1 MTAEKSLNAP
11 INFDRMNFPLKL
23 HKMLQ
28 ALEEEGFEHI
38 AGWDPEGCSFRVRN
52 QEELVLKIMPTYFKQ
67 TKYKSFQR
75 QLNFYGFQRISSGTL
90 KGSYYHKNFSRCK
103 PLLCHKIERRLQASE
118 RPRPAA
124 SNKNAVRADTS
135 LTRKRKSSKNRTLP
149 EPSNYYDSSFPSI
162 TLSQNDLSS
171 THQPMTSSEQAF
183 QENLLGHDP
192 SNVQPKSPER
202 IQCVASESPQSFV
215 PQQTPPQP
223 CIDLPLTMSAPL
235 RRVSD
240 VSDISSRVDEQRD
253 ILKVDIISSDGNT
266 SVESIVDFS
275 ATSIG
280 FFDDIPDE
288 IFCDKRKQANK
299 ISLSGF
305 SGIDWFN
312 N

>member
-1 MTAEKSLNAP
+1 
-11 INFDRMNFPLKL
+11 
-23 HKMLQ
+23 
-28 ALEEEGFEHI
+28 
-38 AGWDPEGCSFRVRN
+38 
-52 QEELVLKIMPTYFKQ
+52 
-67 TKYKSFQR
+67 
-75 QLNFYGFQRISSGTL
+75 
-90 KGSYYHKNFSRCK
+90 
-103 PLLCHKIERRLQASE
+103 
-118 RPRPAA
+118 
-124 SNKNAVRADTS
+124 
-135 LTRKRKSSKNRTLP
+135 
-149 EPSNYYDSSFPSI
+149 
-162 TLSQNDLSS
+162 
-171 THQPMTSSEQAF
+171 
-183 QENLLGHDP
+183 
-192 SNVQPKSPER
+192 
-202 IQCVASESPQSFV
+202 
-215 PQQTPPQP
+215 
-223 CIDLPLTMSAPL
+223 MSAPL